1 MSRDCV
7 GSERPLFE
15 GFRACWC
22 AALAVLL
29 VVVTVPGQTMT
40 ERKAAAAA
48 NAVAAALA
56 DDSADGASAAAVKS
70 LKQLLDA
77 LGSAVERE
85 VAKVV
90 LDIVAASG
98 DGPILIKSDDAGV
111 LLAAVKKHRP
121 RGYPDRLLPALLLLE
136 SRDPEDPRVVFALA
150 EARAIASATF
160 DAKAAAAGF
169 GKLLET
175 LREGSDAGGDPA
187 ARMKLLKDFLPEL
200 AVTPLL
206 SKRERGELTFWFRRT
221 LLGYQDSLEKGD
233 PIPLGQLAE
242 PRLMAV
248 QELLDD
254 ARRRLDQPK
263 CKKLLDAMLRMQPN
277 NPVLH
282 YGLFEVHA
290 SMGAANDTKRAIKH
304 LDEFLLR
311 TDPDLV
317 EGARGEVL
325 GALPMQ
331 EVERDL
337 FRYRPARPEGQLVE
351 QRARA
356 LEYRELL
363 DAKKVKPMFLS
374 PNRTHIEKHRRKL
387 IRESNRS
394 RKRKAELEGKIA
406 RNEAGL
412 ARVRV
417 ANVNL
422 GDKATRINRF
432 LAALRDQKS
441 KLRGYM
447 KLLAPYDEALA
458 QIDQL
463 LKVAKEQ
470 KKAKR

>member
-1 MSRDCV
+1 MPRDRQ
-7 GSERPLFE
+7 SHSTLF
-15 GFRACWC
+15 
-22 AALAVLL
+22 AALRPGLFATLGLLL
-29 VVVTVPGQTMT
+29 VATTLPGQTMT
-40 ERKAAAAA
+40 ERKAADAAK
-48 NAVAAALA
+48 AVAAALA
-56 DDSADGASAAAVKS
+56 DDSPEGAIAAAVKS
-70 LKQLLDA
+70 LKQFIDA

-85 VAKVV
+85 VGKVV
-90 LDIVAASG
+90 LDIVVASG
-98 DGPILIKSDDAGV
+98 DGPILIKSEDAGA

-150 EARAIASATF
+150 EARAIASAAF
-160 DAKAAAAGF
+160 DANAAAAGF
-169 GKLLET
+169 GKLLDT

-206 SKRERGELTFWFRRT
+206 SKRERGEVTFWFRRT
-221 LLGYQDSLEKGD
+221 LLGYQDSLEKGE
-233 PIPLGQLAE
+233 PIPLGQLAQ

-248 QELLDD
+248 QELLGD
-254 ARRRLDQPK
+254 ARRRLDQPN

-282 YGLFEVHA
+282 YALFEVHA
-290 SMGAANDTKRAIKH
+290 SMGAAHDAKRARKH
-304 LDEFLLR
+304 LDEFLMR
-311 TDPDLV
+311 TDPEVV

-325 GALPMQ
+325 GALPLQ

-337 FRYRPARPEGQLVE
+337 LRYRPARPEGRLVE
-351 QRARA
+351 QRSRA

-374 PNRTHIEKHRRKL
+374 PNRSHLEKHRRKL
-387 IRESNRS
+387 ERESKRA

-406 RNEAGL
+406 RNEQNL

-417 ANVNL
+417 ANVNP

-441 KLRGYM
+441 KLRGYT
-447 KLLAPYDEALA
+447 KLLAPYEEALA
-458 QIDQL
+458 EVNQL

-470 KKAKR
+470 RKAKR